1 MQERGLSAYLAELIG
16 TFLLVFFI
24 TSVVVLFVATGDQAQ
39 FGSDFAVVGLVH
51 AFLLFG
57 LIVMFGVVSGGH
69 FNPAVTLAAAA
80 IKRISPMDAAIY
92 MLAQLSGGVLG
103 ALLCKGL
110 LLDEGRATHYGAAE
124 VSGLLGGNFQGAI
137 VEAIG
142 TFCLVLVILAAV
154 FSKKSF
160 KEWAPLAIGTT
171 LGFIVMVGGPLTGG
185 SFNPARWFGPA
196 LVGNEWG
203 GVWPYLVGPIVG
215 SLLAAAV
222 FRFVLEAG
230 GPAPTEPPEPV
241 KATAEEAGAA
251 EEARAAEAAKQSRL
265 PDLSLSIEP
274 PGAQGPAAFVVPGGI
289 DLCSSVRS
297 VRRVTF
303 SRNYTLSLSRTCQCY
318 CKYCAF
324 ATHRAHIH
332 APEAVAAKLDEAE
345 RRNAKELLV
354 LTGERPEVN
363 AEVAAKLA
371 EWGHEDFTS
380 YVVWACERALER
392 GILPHTNLGVLEQ
405 GGPRPPARGHGLSG
419 PDAGVDLRAADGD
432 RPRRARRPSIRRSA
446 WRRSKPRA
454 S

>member
-1 MQERGLSAYLAELIG
+1 VQERGLSAYLAELIG

-39 FGSDFAVVGLVH
+39 FGSDFAVIGLVH

-80 IKRISPMDAAIY
+80 LKRISAADAGIY

-103 ALLCKGL
+103 ALLTKGL
-110 LLDEGRATHYGAAE
+110 LLDEGRASNYGAVQ
-124 VSGLLGGNFQGAI
+124 VSSLLGGNFQGAI

-154 FSKKSF
+154 YSKKSF

-241 KATAEEAGAA
+241 KAAA
-251 EEARAAEAAKQSRL
+251 RK
-265 PDLSLSIEP
+265 PDPPKPPEP
-274 PGAQGPAAFVVPGGI
+274 P
-289 DLCSSVRS
+289 
-297 VRRVTF
+297 
-303 SRNYTLSLSRTCQCY
+303 
-318 CKYCAF
+318 K
-324 ATHRAHIH
+324 
-332 APEAVAAKLDEAE
+332 
-345 RRNAKELLV
+345 
-354 LTGERPEVN
+354 
-363 AEVAAKLA
+363 
-371 EWGHEDFTS
+371 
-380 YVVWACERALER
+380 
-392 GILPHTNLGVLEQ
+392 
-405 GGPRPPARGHGLSG
+405 
-419 PDAGVDLRAADGD
+419 
-432 RPRRARRPSIRRSA
+432 PSTESA
-446 WRRSKPRA
+446 
-454 S
+454 